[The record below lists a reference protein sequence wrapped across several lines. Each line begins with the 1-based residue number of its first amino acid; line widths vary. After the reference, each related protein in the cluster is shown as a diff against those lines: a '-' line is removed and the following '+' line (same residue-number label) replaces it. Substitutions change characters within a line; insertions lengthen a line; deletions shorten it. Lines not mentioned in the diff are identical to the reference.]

1 MCSSDL
7 GAVLGHNFP
16 FYLKFKGGKG
26 VACTGGMVLAVFPI
40 VAPVSMGLFLV
51 ISAVTKYVSLGS
63 IIGLISVFVQVVVYG
78 QLGIIT
84 VPTGIRAEFYIVT
97 ACFTILGV
105 WQHRANIRRLA
116 NGTEKTRQAV
126 TADEAGNWTYTFK
139 DLPKYANGKEITYTV
154 TEEAVEGY
162 ETSVDGFNITNTYT
176 TETTEVKGSKTWND
190 ADNQDGKRPRELKVK
205 LYRKTSA
212 EAEPEMP
219 PKK

>member
-1 MCSSDL
+1 MIIARIVAVAIGYVCGLFETGYFYGKKKGVDIRTKGSGNSGATNTLRTFGWKAGLVTCLGDIL
-7 GAVLGHNFP
+7 KTVAAVLAVKLIFGRTYTENIILLELYAGFGAVLGHNFP

-63 IIGLISVFVQVVVYG
+63 IIG

-84 VPTGIRAEFYIVT
+84 VPMGIRAEFYIVT

-116 NGTEKTRQAV
+116 NGTENKIGA
-126 TADEAGNWTYTFK
+126 K
-139 DLPKYANGKEITYTV
+139 KKEQ
-154 TEEAVEGY
+154 
-162 ETSVDGFNITNTYT
+162 
-176 TETTEVKGSKTWND
+176 K
-190 ADNQDGKRPRELKVK
+190 
-205 LYRKTSA
+205 
-212 EAEPEMP
+212 
-219 PKK
+219 